1 MNLNP
6 IPFIVE
12 QLVAAK
18 NDLGRESV
26 ILSQSF
32 KCLLLLIATVTS
44 VVGSQFVMEE
54 RIGCHGD
61 DNVDKSNVEMHC
73 LTFCFTINGANSLHP
88 GSSVNKFRRFFCPL
102 RSHTNDRV
110 KDSSL
115 AYFELYTYLY
125 LNT

>member
-1 MNLNP
+1 MSECSSSARVSAGPYANKLKRFKNMNLNP

-18 NDLGRESV
+18 NDLGRESI

-44 VVGSQFVMEE
+44 VVGSQFVMQE

-61 DNVDKSNVEMHC
+61 DDDIDKSNVEMHC
-73 LTFCFTINGANSLHP
+73 LTYCYTIQGVNSLHP
-88 GSSVNKFRRFFCPL
+88 GHSVTKC
-102 RSHTNDRV
+102 
-110 KDSSL
+110 
-115 AYFELYTYLY
+115 
-125 LNT
+125 

>member
-18 NDLGRESV
+18 KDLGRESV

-32 KCLLLLIATVTS
+32 KCLLLLIAVTAS
-44 VVGSQFVMEE
+44 VVGSSIVTQE

-61 DNVDKSNVEMHC
+61 EDLDKSVVEMHC
-73 LTFCFTINGANSLHP
+73 LTECYTQIGANSLHP
-88 GSSVNKFRRFFCPL
+88 GYSVSVTCR
-102 RSHTNDRV
+102 TN
-110 KDSSL
+110 
-115 AYFELYTYLY
+115 
-125 LNT
+125 